1 MQVQASAFK
10 AYDIR
15 GIVGQS
21 LDEAFAEHLGRAFGS
36 EARAAGEKAV
46 AVGRDGRV
54 SGPSLVAAL
63 IRGLASTGLDVVD
76 LGAVT
81 TPMLY
86 YVAATRGRHGC
97 SSGIQVT
104 GSHNPKDYNGFKMV
118 LAGAAI
124 HGPAIQ
130 RLRQRMESEDY
141 AAGKGPYAGRV
152 ARMDIGP
159 EYRHRIVTDCRQA
172 RPMKIVVDSGN
183 GIPGASAPGILK
195 ALGNEVIDL
204 YSAVDGD
211 FPNHHPDPSKPENL
225 ADLIKVVHATGAE
238 LGLAFDGDG
247 DRLGVVT
254 RGGNIIYPDRQI
266 MLFARDILSRHRG
279 ATVIF
284 DVKCSQRLPV
294 AIREAGGVPLLW
306 KTGHSLVK
314 AKLKETGAPFAGEMS
329 GHLFFGERWYGF
341 DDAMYTAARLL
352 EILSRHAD
360 PSAVLDAL
368 PTSFSTP
375 ELNVPCAEGEHHR
388 VVAELL
394 ARVGDGRLA
403 FPGGEIG
410 TIDGL
415 RVDFADGFGLIR
427 GSNTTPVLV
436 LRFEGHTQ
444 AALHRIEDQM
454 MAALRSVKPDAAV
467 AAAAH

>member
-15 GIVGQS
+15 GIVGQA
-21 LDEAFAEHLGRAFGS
+21 LTEAFAEHLGRAFGS
-36 EARAAGEKAV
+36 EARAAGERAV
-46 AVGRDGRV
+46 VVGRDGRV
-54 SGPSLVAAL
+54 SGPMLSAAL

-86 YVAATRGRHGC
+86 YVAATRGKHGC
-97 SSGIQVT
+97 ASGIQVT

-130 RLRQRMESEDY
+130 RLRERIEAEDY
-141 AAGKGPYAGRV
+141 TSAAGGRV

-159 EYRHRIVTDCRQA
+159 EYRHRITSDCRQA

-195 ALGNEVIDL
+195 AMGNEVIDL

-254 RGGNIIYPDRQI
+254 RGGHIIYPDRQI

-279 ATVIF
+279 ATIIF
-284 DVKCSQRLPV
+284 DVKCSQRVPV

-314 AKLKETGAPFAGEMS
+314 
-329 GHLFFGERWYGF
+329 
-341 DDAMYTAARLL
+341 
-352 EILSRHAD
+352 
-360 PSAVLDAL
+360 
-368 PTSFSTP
+368 
-375 ELNVPCAEGEHHR
+375 
-388 VVAELL
+388 
-394 ARVGDGRLA
+394 
-403 FPGGEIG
+403 
-410 TIDGL
+410 
-415 RVDFADGFGLIR
+415 
-427 GSNTTPVLV
+427 
-436 LRFEGHTQ
+436 
-444 AALHRIEDQM
+444 
-454 MAALRSVKPDAAV
+454 
-467 AAAAH
+467 

>member
-1 MQVQASAFK
+1 MQVPASVFK

-15 GIVGQS
+15 GVVGQTI
-21 LDEAFAEHLGRAFGS
+21 DETFAEHLGRAFGS
-36 EARAAGEKAV
+36 EALAEGQKAV
-46 AVGRDGRV
+46 AVGRDGRL
-54 SGPSLVAAL
+54 SGPGLVAAL
-63 IRGLASTGLDVVD
+63 VRGLMATGLDVVD
-76 LGAVT
+76 LGMVT

-118 LAGAAI
+118 MSGRAIYGAE
-124 HGPAIQ
+124 IQ
-130 RLRQRMESEDY
+130 KLRQRIETETY
-141 AAGKGPYAGRV
+141 ASGRGRCAAMAIV
-152 ARMDIGP
+152 P
-159 EYRHRIVTDCRQA
+159 EYSHRITSDCTLA
-172 RPMKIVVDSGN
+172 RPMKVVVDSGN
-183 GIPGASAPGILK
+183 GVPGASAPAILR
-195 ALGNEVIDL
+195 ALGCEVVDL
-204 YSAVDGD
+204 YSQVDGD

-225 ADLIKVVHATGAE
+225 TMLKAVVHATGAE

-266 MLFARDILSRHRG
+266 MLFARDILARHPG
-279 ATVIF
+279 APVIF

-294 AIREAGGVPLLW
+294 VIREAGGVPLLW
-306 KTGHSLVK
+306 KTGHSLIK

-352 EILSRHAD
+352 EILSRHVD

-375 ELNVPCAEGEHHR
+375 ELNVPCAEGEQHA

-394 ARVGDGRLA
+394 ARVADGRLA
-403 FPGGEIG
+403 FPGGEVG
-410 TIDGL
+410 TVDGL

-427 GSNTTPVLV
+427 ASNTTPVLV
-436 LRFEGHTQ
+436 LRFEGHTPE
-444 AALHRIEDQM
+444 ALHRIEGQM
-454 MAALRSVKPDAAV
+454 MAVLRGVKPDAQV

>member
-1 MQVQASAFK
+1 MQVTPSAFK

-15 GIVGQS
+15 GVVGQTI
-21 LDEAFAEHLGRAFGS
+21 DETFAEHLGRAFGS
-36 EARAAGEKAV
+36 EARAEGQKAV
-46 AVGRDGRV
+46 AVGRDGRL
-54 SGPSLVAAL
+54 SGPGLCAAL
-63 IRGLASTGLDVVD
+63 ARGLASTGLDVVD
-76 LGAVT
+76 LGPVT

-97 SSGIQVT
+97 ASGIQVT

-118 LAGAAI
+118 MSGRAI
-124 HGPAIQ
+124 YGEQIQ
-130 RLRQRMESEDY
+130 RLQQRIEAERY
-141 AAGKGPYAGRV
+141 TTGKGRIA
-152 ARMDIGP
+152 AMDIGA
-159 EYRHRIVTDCRQA
+159 EYTHRIVRDCRLA
-172 RPMKIVVDSGN
+172 RRMKVVVDSGN
-183 GIPGASAPGILK
+183 GIPGASAPAILR
-195 ALGNEVIDL
+195 ALGCDVVDL
-204 YSAVDGD
+204 YSRVDGD

-225 ADLIKVVHATGAE
+225 ADLIKVVHATEAE

-294 AIREAGGVPLLW
+294 VIRESGGVPLLW
-306 KTGHSLVK
+306 KTGHSLIK
-314 AKLKETGAPFAGEMS
+314 AKLAETGAPFAGEMS

-394 ARVGDGRLA
+394 ARVADGRLVFA
-403 FPGGEIG
+403 GGEVG

-415 RVDFADGFGLIR
+415 RVDFADGFGLVR
-427 GSNTTPVLV
+427 ASNTTPVLV
-436 LRFEGHTQ
+436 LRFEGHTPE
-444 AALHRIEDQM
+444 ALQRIEAQM
-454 MAALRSVKPDAAV
+454 MDALRAVKPGAQV
-467 AAAAH
+467 AAAH